1 MSANSSKKKKDKGKV
16 QIGVVEN
23 FKYFQ
28 NIAKQSGPA
37 AAASYGLIAS
47 ILIFTYFGWI
57 IDRKIDS
64 SPFAILIGML
74 LGMIIGFYH
83 LIKVVSKTKR

>member
-1 MSANSSKKKKDKGKV
+1 MSKNEKDKGKGKGQV
-16 QIGVVEN
+16 GIVEN
-23 FKYFQ
+23 FKSFQ
-28 NIAKQSGPA
+28 NIVEQSGPA

>member
-1 MSANSSKKKKDKGKV
+1 MAEKEKEKDEG
-16 QIGVVEN
+16 QIDILEN
-23 FKYFQ
+23 FKSFQ
-28 NIAKQSGPA
+28 NIVKQSGPA

-47 ILIFTYFGWI
+47 ILIFTYFGWL

-74 LGMIIGFYH
+74 LGMLIGFYH
-83 LIKVVSKTKR
+83 LIKVAGKTKR

>member
-1 MSANSSKKKKDKGKV
+1 MSEKEKEKGEG
-16 QIGVVEN
+16 QIDILEN
-23 FKYFQ
+23 FKSFQ
-28 NIAKQSGPA
+28 NIVKQSGPA

-47 ILIFTYFGWI
+47 ILIFTYFGWM

-83 LIKVVSKTKR
+83 LIRVVGKTKQ

>member
-1 MSANSSKKKKDKGKV
+1 MSEKEKEKGKG
-16 QIGVVEN
+16 QIDILEN
-23 FKYFQ
+23 FKSFQ
-28 NIAKQSGPA
+28 NIVKQSGPA

-47 ILIFTYFGWI
+47 ILIFTYFGWM

-83 LIKVVSKTKR
+83 LIKLVGKTKR

>member
-1 MSANSSKKKKDKGKV
+1 MSEKEKEKGEG
-16 QIGVVEN
+16 QIDIIEN
-23 FKYFQ
+23 FKSFQ
-28 NIAKQSGPA
+28 NIVKQSGPA

-47 ILIFTYFGWI
+47 ILIFTYFGWM
-57 IDRKIDS
+57 IDREIDS

-83 LIKVVSKTKR
+83 LIKVVGKTKR

>member
-1 MSANSSKKKKDKGKV
+1 MSKQDKDKSKV
-16 QIGVVEN
+16 QIGIVEN
-23 FKYFQ
+23 FKSFQ

-64 SPFAILIGML
+64 TPFAILIGML
-74 LGMIIGFYH
+74 IGMIIGFYH
-83 LIKVVSKTKR
+83 LIKLISKTKR

>member
-1 MSANSSKKKKDKGKV
+1 MSKNEKDKGKG
-16 QIGVVEN
+16 QINIVEN
-23 FKYFQ
+23 FKSFQ
-28 NIAKQSGPA
+28 NIVKQSGPA

-64 SPFAILIGML
+64 TPFAILIGLL
-74 LGMIIGFYH
+74 LGMIIGFY
-83 LIKVVSKTKR
+83 LLVNVVS

>member
-1 MSANSSKKKKDKGKV
+1 MSEKEKDKGEG
-16 QIGVVEN
+16 QIDILEN
-23 FKYFQ
+23 FKSLQ
-28 NIAKQSGPA
+28 NIVKQSGPA

-57 IDRKIDS
+57 IDREIDS

-83 LIKVVSKTKR
+83 LIKTVGKTKR

>member
-1 MSANSSKKKKDKGKV
+1 MSEKEKEKGEV
-16 QIGVVEN
+16 QIDILEN
-23 FKYFQ
+23 FKSFQ
-28 NIAKQSGPA
+28 NIVKQSGPA

-83 LIKVVSKTKR
+83 LIKVAGKTKR

>member
-1 MSANSSKKKKDKGKV
+1 MSKNEKDKGKG
-16 QIGVVEN
+16 QIDIVEN
-23 FKYFQ
+23 FKSFQ

-64 SPFAILIGML
+64 SPSAILIGML

-83 LIKVVSKTKR
+83 LYKVVSKTKR

>member
-1 MSANSSKKKKDKGKV
+1 MSEKEKEKGEV
-16 QIGVVEN
+16 QIGILEN
-23 FKYFQ
+23 FKSFQ
-28 NIAKQSGPA
+28 NIVKQSGPA

-47 ILIFTYFGWI
+47 ILIFTYFGWM
-57 IDRKIDS
+57 IDREIDS

-83 LIKVVSKTKR
+83 LIKVVGKTKR

>member
-1 MSANSSKKKKDKGKV
+1 MSKKEEGKA
-16 QIGVVEN
+16 QIDIVKN
-23 FKYFQ
+23 FKSFQ
-28 NIAKQSGPA
+28 NIAKQSGSA

-64 SPFAILIGML
+64 SPFAIIIGMI
-74 LGMIIGFYH
+74 LGMMIGFYN
-83 LIKVVSKTKR
+83 LIKLVSKTKR

>member
-1 MSANSSKKKKDKGKV
+1 MSKNEKDKGKGQV
-16 QIGVVEN
+16 DIVVN
-23 FKYFQ
+23 FKSFQ
-28 NIAKQSGPA
+28 NIVKQSGPA

-64 SPFAILIGML
+64 SPFAIIIGMIM
-74 LGMIIGFYH
+74 GMIIGFYH
-83 LIKVVSKTKR
+83 LIKVVSKTER

>member
-1 MSANSSKKKKDKGKV
+1 MSEKEKEKDEG
-16 QIGVVEN
+16 QIDILEN
-23 FKYFQ
+23 FKSFQ
-28 NIAKQSGPA
+28 NIVKQSGPA

-47 ILIFTYFGWI
+47 ILIFTYFGWM
-57 IDRKIDS
+57 IDREIDS

-83 LIKVVSKTKR
+83 LIKVVGKTKR

>member
-1 MSANSSKKKKDKGKV
+1 MSKKEKDKGKG
-16 QIGVVEN
+16 QINILEN
-23 FKYFQ
+23 FESFQ
-28 NIAKQSGPA
+28 SIAKQSGPA

-64 SPFAILIGML
+64 SPLAILVGML
-74 LGMIIGFYH
+74 LGLVIGFYH
-83 LIKVVSKTKR
+83 LIKVVSKTKQ

>member
-1 MSANSSKKKKDKGKV
+1 LSEKEKEKGEG
-16 QIGVVEN
+16 QIDILEN
-23 FKYFQ
+23 FKSFQ
-28 NIAKQSGPA
+28 NIVKQSGPA

-47 ILIFTYFGWI
+47 ILIFTYFGWM

-83 LIKVVSKTKR
+83 LIKVVGKTKR

>member
-1 MSANSSKKKKDKGKV
+1 MSKNEKDKGKGQV
-16 QIGVVEN
+16 DIVKN
-23 FKYFQ
+23 FKSFQ
-28 NIAKQSGPA
+28 NIVKQSGPS

-64 SPFAILIGML
+64 SPFAIIIGMI
-74 LGMIIGFYH
+74 LGMMIGFYH
-83 LIKVVSKTKR
+83 LIKLVSKTKR

>member
-1 MSANSSKKKKDKGKV
+1 MSKNEKDKGKG
-16 QIGVVEN
+16 QIDIVEN
-23 FKYFQ
+23 FKSFQ
-28 NIAKQSGPA
+28 NIAKHSGPA

-83 LIKVVSKTKR
+83 LIKVVGKTKR

>member
-1 MSANSSKKKKDKGKV
+1 LAEKEKEKGEG
-16 QIGVVEN
+16 QIDILEN
-23 FKYFQ
+23 FKSFQ
-28 NIAKQSGPA
+28 NIVKQSGPA

-47 ILIFTYFGWI
+47 ILIFTYFGWM
-57 IDRKIDS
+57 IDREIDS

-83 LIKVVSKTKR
+83 LIKVVGKTKR

>member
-1 MSANSSKKKKDKGKV
+1 MAEKEKEKGEG
-16 QIGVVEN
+16 QIDILEN
-23 FKYFQ
+23 FKSFQ
-28 NIAKQSGPA
+28 NIVKQSGPA

-47 ILIFTYFGWI
+47 ILIFTYFGWM
-57 IDRKIDS
+57 IDREIDS

>member
-1 MSANSSKKKKDKGKV
+1 MSEKEKEKGEG
-16 QIGVVEN
+16 QIDILEN
-23 FKYFQ
+23 FKSFQ
-28 NIAKQSGPA
+28 NIVKQSGPA

-47 ILIFTYFGWI
+47 ILIFTYFGWK

-74 LGMIIGFYH
+74 LGIIIGFYH
-83 LIKVVSKTKR
+83 LIKVVGKTKR

>member
-1 MSANSSKKKKDKGKV
+1 MSKQDKDKSKV
-16 QIGVVEN
+16 QIGIVEN
-23 FKYFQ
+23 FKSFQ
-28 NIAKQSGPA
+28 NIAQQSGPA

>member
-1 MSANSSKKKKDKGKV
+1 MSKNEKDKGKGQV
-16 QIGVVEN
+16 DIVVN
-23 FKYFQ
+23 FKSFQ
-28 NIAKQSGPA
+28 NIVKQSGPA

-47 ILIFTYFGWI
+47 ILIFTYFGWV

-64 SPFAILIGML
+64 SPFAIIIGML

-83 LIKVVSKTKR
+83 LIKLVNKTKR

>member
-1 MSANSSKKKKDKGKV
+1 MSKNEKDKGKG
-16 QIGVVEN
+16 QIGIVEN
-23 FKYFQ
+23 FKSFQ

-37 AAASYGLIAS
+37 AAASYSLIAS

-64 SPFAILIGML
+64 SPFAILIGVL
-74 LGMIIGFYH
+74 LGMIVGFYN
-83 LIKVVSKTKR
+83 LIKVVRKTKR

>member
-1 MSANSSKKKKDKGKV
+1 LSEKEKEKGEG
-16 QIGVVEN
+16 QIDILEN
-23 FKYFQ
+23 FKSFQ
-28 NIAKQSGPA
+28 NIVKQSGPA

-47 ILIFTYFGWI
+47 ILIFTYFGWM
-57 IDRKIDS
+57 IDREIDS

-83 LIKVVSKTKR
+83 LIKVVGKTKR